1 MAKTWRGE
9 NKKDIVYVRY
19 ILMKDKNSN
28 TLNKKKGRKEE
39 TENNNYENQFKVSS
53 LVQRHIL
60 V

>member
-60 V
+60 L

>member
-1 MAKTWRGE
+1 MAGG
-9 NKKDIVYVRY
+9 NKKDIVCVRY